1 MPRSGFKYQVR
12 RDLFAKAFTNWG
24 SAGMRSLLI
33 LELIFLIVVFVLDG
47 SAMEEEDDSDSVS

>member
-1 MPRSGFKYQVR
+1 
-12 RDLFAKAFTNWG
+12 
-24 SAGMRSLLI
+24 MRSLLI